1 MIVIIKPMNTCKNLQ
16 LVSAILK
23 KELPHNSARMKTI
36 LACLLVLA
44 TSVPQFNA
52 SCFQQPSKPSDSE
65 IAGKNYMTPVNY
77 DKEKCVRIFMKE
89 TCVYKVVEKNDHS
102 KECPV
107 RERVG

>member
-1 MIVIIKPMNTCKNLQ
+1 H
-16 LVSAILK
+16 
-23 KELPHNSARMKTI
+23 ELRSSWRTDNYLDCHCSGI
-36 LACLLVLA
+36 ECC
-44 TSVPQFNA
+44 TS
-52 SCFQQPSKPSDSE
+52 
-65 IAGKNYMTPVNY
+65 YMTPVNY